1 MVYCEATQGSDH
13 CGRCGL
19 KVPASPSLRIC
30 VTQQD
35 RARLL
40 RKFGRGDRIKVP
52 DVNLGD
58 KVEWALKKVGITE
71 ELVKKITG
79 KKDCGCPRRRS
90 KMNAASNEFAFQLQR
105 FLNGAADFVL
115 GEPIDEEAER
125 LARELTA
132 RMSEKS
138 PVDNK

>member
-1 MVYCEATQGSDH
+1 MVYCEAIKGSKL

-19 KVPASPSLRIC
+19 KVPDHPSLRIC

-40 RKFGRGDRIKVP
+40 RKFSRGDRIKVP

-71 ELVKKITG
+71 ELIKQITG

-90 KMNAASNEFAFQLQR
+90 KMNQVSNELAFQLQR

-115 GEPIDEEAER
+115 GEAIDEESER
-125 LARELTA
+125 LARDLTA
-132 RMSEKS
+132 RMSQKS
-138 PVDNK
+138 PVDQ